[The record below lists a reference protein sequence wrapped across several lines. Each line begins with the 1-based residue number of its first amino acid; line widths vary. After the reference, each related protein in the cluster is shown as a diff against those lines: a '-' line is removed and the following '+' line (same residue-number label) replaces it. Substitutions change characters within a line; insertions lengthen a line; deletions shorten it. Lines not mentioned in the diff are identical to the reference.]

1 MTVDASLVQVTVH
14 THWHWINWH
23 YRCRI
28 IILDFATQSIG
39 RSIENIENTIQQT
52 PTTSM

>member
-28 IILDFATQSIG
+28 IIILDFATH
-39 RSIENIENTIQQT
+39 RYIENTIQQT